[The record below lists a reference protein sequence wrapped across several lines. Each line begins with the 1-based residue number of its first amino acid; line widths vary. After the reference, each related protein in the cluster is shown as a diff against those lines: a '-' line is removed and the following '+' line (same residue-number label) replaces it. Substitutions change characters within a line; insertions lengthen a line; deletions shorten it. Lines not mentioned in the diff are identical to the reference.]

1 MDAKDIALIKAL
13 GGGGSGGSGGSIM
26 VDSALSDTSTNPVQ
40 NKVIKSALDALGVQS
55 DWNQN
60 DDTQPDYVKNR
71 PCYTKMD
78 TVLEYGVLDGFE
90 AYDSGMYQCVLPY
103 ALDIADG
110 AKVEVSWDNQVYQLT
125 ATQSEDGTVFFG
137 NSIFWGG
144 ENSGEPFAFMIV
156 KVESITYVGSTSTET
171 SHEIGIVV
179 ESPVRIKPYFLPSNI
194 VYLQNGL
201 IPLDLVIPTE
211 QAIFGGPIATSVVYS
226 TPQNP
231 YPNKLTL
238 NNLTLE
244 TFNAMLD
251 GTIFVPKN
259 IMIEN
264 DIAYVDI
271 KKIDRE
277 IRVSWNQCGLY
288 ASIGYDVGGAKII
301 AFNAKIHEDANNSGT
316 IVSEY
321 AAVLVA
327 DKRLT

>member
-13 GGGGSGGSGGSIM
+13 GGGGSGGSGGSIT
-26 VDSALSDTSTNPVQ
+26 VDSALSATSTNPVQ

-60 DDTQPDYVKNR
+60 DDTQPDFVKNR

-90 AYDSGMYQCVLPY
+90 ADDSGMSQCVLPY

-125 ATQSEDGTVFFG
+125 ATQPEDGIVFFG
-137 NSIFWGG
+137 NSIFSGG

-156 KVESITYVGSTSTET
+156 KVESITIVDSTSTET
-171 SHEIGIVV
+171 SHEVGIVA
-179 ESPVRIKPYFLPSNI
+179 ESPVRIKPDFLPSNI

-201 IPLDLVIPTE
+201 IPLDLVIPTAE
-211 QAIFGGPIATSVVYS
+211 AIFGGPIIIGYVAS
-226 TPQNP
+226 TLKNP
-231 YPNKLTL
+231 YPNKITL

-244 TFNAMLD
+244 TFNAMLT
-251 GTIFVPKN
+251 GTIFVPNKV
-259 IMIEN
+259 MIEN
-264 DIAYVDI
+264 NIASVTVRELN
-271 KKIDRE
+271 RE
-277 IRVSWNQCGLY
+277 IAVSWNECDLY
-288 ASIGYDVGGAKII
+288 ADDSYEIAGANIK
-301 AFNAKIHEDANNSGT
+301 ACKAKIHEATDNSGT

-321 AAVLVA
+321 AVVDIA
-327 DKRLT
+327 DTRLT